1 MCKILKVSRSAYYQW
16 RHRVPSTRAQRN
28 DHLRL
33 AIGQS
38 HEASGRIYGSPR
50 IHRDLVEQ
58 GLDCDVKT
66 VAKIMKTHGI
76 RSKMRKQFVV
86 TTDSNHDYPAAPNR
100 LNRCFE
106 QDRPNRA
113 WVSDIT
119 YIPTRQGWMYLA
131 VVLDL
136 WSRRVV
142 GWCLADHL
150 KSELVED
157 ALAMAVRSRRPTGQ
171 VICHSDRGVQY
182 ASGPYQTLLS
192 KHGLLCSMSRKGNCW
207 DNAVVESFFGSM
219 KAERVSWEHYQTRE
233 AARNDIVDYL
243 TMFYNS
249 HRLHSYLDYKSPDQ
263 YESEARWANV
273 A

>member
-50 IHRDLVEQ
+50 VHRDLVEQ

-76 RSKMRKQFVV
+76 RSEMRKQFVT
-86 TTDSNHDYPAAPNR
+86 TTDSHHDYPAAPNR

-106 QDRPNRA
+106 QDQPNHA

-142 GWCLADHL
+142 GWSLADHL
-150 KSELVED
+150 RSELVED
-157 ALAMAVRSRRPTGQ
+157 ALEMAVQSRRPTGQ

-207 DNAVVESFFGSM
+207 DNAPAESFFGTL
-219 KAERVSWEHYQTRE
+219 KTELVHHCDYATHAE
-233 AARNDIVDYL
+233 ARQSIFKYIEF
-243 TMFYNS
+243 FYN
-249 HRLHSYLDYKSPDQ
+249 RRRRHSAIGYMTPAN
-263 YESEARWANV
+263 YESAA
-273 A
+273 

>member
-1 MCKILKVSRSAYYQW
+1 MCKVLKVSRSGYYDW
-16 RHRVPSTRAQRN
+16 LHRKPSARSQRSN
-28 DHLRL
+28 RLRL

-38 HEASGRIYGSPR
+38 HQASGQTYGSPR
-50 IHRDLVEQ
+50 VHQDLVAQ

-66 VAKIMKTHGI
+66 VAKIMKTQGI
-76 RSKMRKQFVV
+76 LSKMHKQFIV
-86 TTDSNHDYPAAPNR
+86 TTDSNHTYPVAPNR

-106 QDRPNRA
+106 QDQPNRA

-150 KSELVED
+150 RSELVED

-171 VICHSDRGVQY
+171 LICHSDRGVQY
-182 ASGPYQTLLS
+182 ASDAYQTLLD
-192 KHGLLCSMSRKGNCW
+192 KCGLLCSMSRKGNCW
-207 DNAVVESFFGSM
+207 DNAPAESFFG
-219 KAERVSWEHYQTRE
+219 KLKTELVHHCDYATHTE
-233 AARNDIVDYL
+233 ARQSIFKYIEF
-243 TMFYNS
+243 FYN
-249 HRLHSYLDYKSPDQ
+249 RRRRHSAIGYMTPAE
-263 YESEARWANV
+263 YESV

>member
-1 MCKILKVSRSAYYQW
+1 MCKVLKVSRSAYYQW
-16 RHRVPSTRAQRN
+16 RHRVASTRAQRN

-50 IHRDLVEQ
+50 VHRDLVEQ

-106 QDRPNRA
+106 QEQPNRA

-150 KSELVED
+150 RSELVED
-157 ALAMAVRSRRPTGQ
+157 ALAMAVRSRRPTDE

-182 ASGPYQTLLS
+182 ASGAYQTLLS
-192 KHGLLCSMSRKGNCW
+192 HCGLLCSMSRKGNCW
-207 DNAVVESFFGSM
+207 DNAPAESFFGTL
-219 KAERVSWEHYQTRE
+219 KTELVHHCDYQTHAE
-233 AARNDIVDYL
+233 ARQSIFKYIEF
-243 TMFYNS
+243 FYN
-249 HRLHSYLDYKSPDQ
+249 RRRRHSAIAYMTPAD
-263 YESEARWANV
+263 YESAA
-273 A
+273 